1 MFTFKPGDVRLASA
15 FLLFRRGLME
25 GVGDGVSRG
34 GLGGYWETGAVIGD
48 ALFPCGLVDLVSA
61 LLSVF
66 EFRSLE
72 EDF

>member
-1 MFTFKPGDVRLASA
+1 
-15 FLLFRRGLME
+15 ME